1 MLRST
6 VRSRD
11 LAWQVC
17 LLWLPL
23 ACSPASDASDSNPP
37 GAPGESGVRFSEIM
51 YNPVR
56 ENFADEPHE
65 FVEIHNLG
73 KSAVSLKGWRLS
85 GDIQFAFGANDTI
98 GPLGYAVIAK
108 NKRKLVEVSAYRLS
122 LNAVLGDFT
131 GTLDNGKGEILLLDP
146 AGKVAERVVYRDEF
160 PWPIGADSLG
170 AGEDHLPAALLPLD
184 RHQYMGVSLERVTFT
199 GSAMDPAS
207 WGPSPLD
214 GATPGRANSVS
225 GAQTIVKEIGANA
238 KDRPAE
244 AIRAADPVVVR
255 ALLSGAA
262 RKVELE
268 YFVDDIERT
277 DEVPERLP
285 MTSGND
291 GYRATLPAKPDR
303 SIVRYRILAD
313 LGKGLAPLSPR
324 PSDPNPWHAY
334 FVNPVIEG
342 QTPVYELF
350 ISTANWSRLWTYME
364 DGKVPGNIGGSNP
377 DQCAM
382 NPTWDARLP
391 AVMVSEGK
399 VYDVQARYQGSRFNR
414 RNGLNINLTKWP
426 ESVKRPAGPLPF
438 RAMSWSIEFPRY
450 RTFHGRHQV
459 TLNKL
464 TQSCQGFITR
474 AGNELFESLGMPF
487 PKSSW
492 VRYYVNGA
500 YYHYMLDVE
509 HMDED
514 LLKRYFGKGHQ
525 ITDLFKANGYLGDEG
540 PVGIGD
546 GSLLKASCGYS
557 VAERYAATYN
567 RVTLKDWK
575 GDSAEEVREMLEQ
588 LHKAR
593 AGGIPAMRKFLAD
606 TFDLPLLKNYMAL
619 MNWMGP
625 YDDYWQ
631 NHFMYLRGDKKWVI
645 WAWDLDNLFGGFAPA
660 DTSFFSGAEGDR
672 ANRSLWWNYLKD
684 TYLRAYRAEHID
696 TLRDLAKHELSP
708 DAIATLVDQVSA
720 DYKADEAAL
729 APGGISTSTACDAK
743 PEDQLVRMKT
753 FARTRY
759 FRVMADLFD

>member
-1 MLRST
+1 MLSST
-6 VRSRD
+6 VRNRN
-11 LAWQVC
+11 LAWQLC

-23 ACSPASDASDSNPP
+23 ACSASDSNPP
-37 GAPGESGVRFSEIM
+37 AAASGETGVRFSEIM
-51 YNPVR
+51 YHPVK

-73 KSAVSLKGWRLS
+73 NTAVSLKGWRLS
-85 GDIQFAFGANDTI
+85 GDVEFAFGDNDKI

-108 NKRKLVEVSAYRLS
+108 NKSKLVEVSAYSLRLD
-122 LNAVLGDFT
+122 AVLGDFK
-131 GTLDNGKGEILLLDP
+131 GTLDNGKGEVSLLDP

-160 PWPIGADSLG
+160 PWPLGADSLG
-170 AGEDHLPAALLPLD
+170 AGEDYLPAALLPIAS
-184 RHQYMGVSLERVTFT
+184 HQYMGISLERATFT
-199 GSAMDPAS
+199 GSAMDPATWS
-207 WGPSPLD
+207 PSPLD

-225 GAQTIVKEIGANA
+225 GAQTIVKDIGASA
-238 KDRPAE
+238 QDRPTE
-244 AIRAADPVVVR
+244 AIRAADPVVVK
-255 ALLSGAA
+255 ALLTGAA

-285 MTSGND
+285 MTSGSD
-291 GYRATLPAKPDR
+291 GFRATLPAKPDR

-342 QTPVYELF
+342 TTPVYELF
-350 ISTANWSRLWTYME
+350 IKTENWSRLWTFME
-364 DGKVPGNIGGSNP
+364 DGKVPGNVGGTNP
-377 DQCAM
+377 AQCAL
-382 NPTWDARLP
+382 NPTWDSRLP

-399 VYDVQARYQGSRFNR
+399 VYDVRVRYQGSRFNR

-426 ESVKRPAGPLPF
+426 ESVKRPDGPLPF
-438 RAMSWSIEFPRY
+438 RAMSWSIDFPSY
-450 RTFHGRHQV
+450 RTFHGRHQI

-474 AGNELFESLGMPF
+474 LGHLLFERLGMPF
-487 PKSSW
+487 PNSSYA
-492 VRYYVNGA
+492 RYYVNGA

-514 LLKRYFGKGHQ
+514 LLKRYFGKAHQ
-525 ITDLFKANGYLGDEG
+525 VTDLFKANGYLGDEG
-540 PVGIGD
+540 PVGMGD
-546 GSLLKASCGYS
+546 ESLLKASCGYS
-557 VAERYAATYN
+557 VSERYAQTYN
-567 RVTLKDWK
+567 RATLKNYK
-575 GDSAEEVREMLEQ
+575 GDSAEEVRGMVEE

-593 AGGIPAMRKFLAD
+593 AGGVPAMRKFLAD
-606 TFDLPLLKNYMAL
+606 TFDLQLLKYYMAL

-631 NHFMYLRGDKKWVI
+631 NHFLYLRSDKKWVL

-660 DTSFFSGAEGDR
+660 DTSFFSGAQGDR

-684 TYLRAYRAEHID
+684 TYLRAYRPEHLD
-696 TLRDLAKHELSP
+696 TVRDLATRELAP
-708 DAIATLVDQVSA
+708 DALGALIDQVVA
-720 DYKADEAAL
+720 DYKVDEAAL
-729 APGGISTSTACDAK
+729 APGGISTGTACDAK
-743 PEDQLVRMKT
+743 PEDQVVRMKT
-753 FARTRY
+753 FTRARY
-759 FRVMADLFD
+759 FRVMDNQFD